1 MGQSNGNML
10 KHIGNNRIQQNPT
23 LAITPKKKNQ
33 APWVHAGSRQWLQ
46 SLSLPTLVLYQF

>member
-10 KHIGNNRIQQNPT
+10 KQIGNNRIQQNPT